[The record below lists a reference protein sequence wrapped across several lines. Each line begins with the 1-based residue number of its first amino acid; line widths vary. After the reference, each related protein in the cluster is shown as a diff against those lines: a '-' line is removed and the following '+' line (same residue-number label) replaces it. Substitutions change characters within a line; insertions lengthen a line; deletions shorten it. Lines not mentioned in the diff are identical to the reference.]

1 MYESDNKIQIPVTFD
16 TAPIVIR
23 HLEELGFKPR
33 YTLQTYLEAR
43 YITVRLDQDLF
54 GYDEVNT
61 SILLAPSDLQHI
73 KDKEELIAWYKVVTD
88 ELMKATADAYV
99 SPSPDLVD
107 FSKPRNASQ
116 IADAAL
122 THIKD
127 RASTYDS
134 PEGERSALKT
144 ARAFQAIT
152 GKHLTEAEVFLI
164 LQILKDV
171 RQWQKHDYHQD
182 SAEDAI
188 AYAAL
193 KAEALESEVR
203 T

>member
-1 MYESDNKIQIPVTFD
+1 MSELDNKIQICVTPNI
-16 TAPIVIR
+16 APIIVS
-23 HLEELGFKPR
+23 HLERLGFKPR

-99 SPSPDLVD
+99 SPSADLID

-122 THIKD
+122 SHIKD

-164 LQILKDV
+164 LQIFLYHVTNLLTLLILCFLYLNLNFLILSLIFLKPF
-171 RQWQKHDYHQD
+171 
-182 SAEDAI
+182 
-188 AYAAL
+188 
-193 KAEALESEVR
+193 
-203 T
+203 

>member
-1 MYESDNKIQIPVTFD
+1 MSELDNKIQICVTPNI
-16 TAPIVIR
+16 APIIVS
-23 HLEELGFKPR
+23 HLERLGFKPR
-33 YTLQTYLEAR
+33 YTLQAYLKAR

-54 GYDEVNT
+54 GYDKVNT
-61 SILLAPSDLQHI
+61 SVLLAPSDLQHI
-73 KDKEELIAWYKVVTD
+73 KSKEELLAWYKVASEEYKKTAAVYIPPSTD
-88 ELMKATADAYV
+88 LI
-99 SPSPDLVD
+99 D
-107 FSKPRNASQ
+107 FSKPRNANQ

-188 AYAAL
+188 AYAVL

>member
-1 MYESDNKIQIPVTFD
+1 MTELDNKIQIPVNNR
-16 TAPIVIR
+16 TAKEVVI
-23 HLEELGFKPR
+23 HLQLLGFKPR
-33 YTLQTYLEAR
+33 YTLQTYLKAR
-43 YITVRLDQDLF
+43 YITVRLDQDIF
-54 GYDEVNT
+54 GYDEVST
-61 SILLAPSDLQHI
+61 SLLLDSSDLQHI
-73 KDKEELIAWYKVVTD
+73 KSKEELLAWYKTASEEYKKMAAVYVPPSTD
-88 ELMKATADAYV
+88 LI
-99 SPSPDLVD
+99 D
-107 FSKPRNASQ
+107 FSKPRNANQ

-122 THIKD
+122 THIKN

-188 AYAAL
+188 AYAVL